1 MGVVGMALSAQI
13 DGLRQSDGPTMS
25 RDASRTD
32 IQPKPFEFG
41 NVVTS
46 FVVSAALVLLIG
58 MALFGTWVTQRSTD
72 AILQHSAHSAAMFM
86 DSAIEPL
93 VQELATQPQ
102 LSPKSVE
109 AIDSL
114 LTHKAISKKLSGIV
128 IWRRDGVVAYARDR
142 DQIGTA
148 QPVTRELESALDG
161 KVEIE
166 QIRTSSPHL
175 DSHPANAQGAY
186 KIYSPMHQLGTN
198 DVIAVAGYVEPPH
211 ELDNLLS
218 KGRRDTWVVVVIF
231 TLLIFSL
238 TFNLIHHASEMIKA
252 QNKDLRDRYD
262 AQVGLNA
269 QNTLLQNQLHDAHQ
283 KGIEINEDFLRR
295 ISADLHDGPA
305 QFLALALLRVDDIA
319 PATAGPG
326 SPSPGTMRSLKALE
340 TVRSATA
347 SALQE
352 IRSISTG
359 LALPELQDHAPADA
373 IGAAVNSFVAATQ
386 TDVVCNLAGLP
397 DTLPMPWTVC
407 LFRFVQEGL
416 SNGLRH
422 ANGLGLEVRSSR
434 CDGQLVVEICDR
446 GPGFDPREGCS
457 KARLGLVGLRHR
469 IEVLGGQFEI
479 ISKPGE
485 GTTIRLVIP
494 AKALHL

>member
-1 MGVVGMALSAQI
+1 MALSAQM
-13 DGLRQSDGPTMS
+13 DGLRASGTPTRL
-25 RDASRTD
+25 RDTPRTD

-93 VQELATQPQ
+93 VQELATAPQ

-109 AIDSL
+109 AIDNL
-114 LTHKAISKKLSGIV
+114 LTHKAIAKKLSGIM
-128 IWRRDGVVAYARDR
+128 IWRRDGVVAYARNR

-148 QPVTRELESALDG
+148 KPVTRELEAALEG

-166 QIRTSSPHL
+166 QIRTSTQAP
-175 DSHPANAQGAY
+175 DNNPAAQGSY

-319 PATAGPG
+319 PGTASPG
-326 SPSPGTMRSLKALE
+326 SPSSGTMRSLKALE

-347 SALQE
+347 SALHE

-359 LALPELQDHAPADA
+359 LALPELQDHSP
-373 IGAAVNSFVAATQ
+373 Q
-386 TDVVCNLAGLP
+386 TDVACKLAGLP
-397 DTLPMPWTVC
+397 DTLQMPWTVC

-422 ANGLGLEVRSSR
+422 AQGQGLEVRSSR
-434 CDGQLVVEICDR
+434 CDGQLVVEISDT

-469 IEVLGGQFEI
+469 IEVLGGQFKI

-485 GTTIRLVIP
+485 GTTIRLDIP